1 VYFVAKNY
9 IGQFSSDA
17 NKLVMATPKHPKPFV
32 TVYTLIYRM
41 NVSII
46 IPALN
51 AQNSL
56 PACLRAC
63 QAQTLPTCVTVEII
77 LVDDGSTEAPQAIAD
92 TFGVQLIQH
101 TTQRGAGAARNSGL
115 AVAAGDIILFTD
127 ADCVPAPS
135 WVAEM
140 LRPFQ
145 DPTVQGCKGIY
156 ATCQP
161 ELVARFVQI
170 EYEDKYD
177 LLRRQP
183 VIDFIDTY
191 SAGYR
196 AAVLKAAGGFDEA
209 IHYVEDQ
216 ELSFRLAAAGHKM
229 VFQEAAVVWHQ
240 HSNSL
245 RGYFRKKVMIGYWK
259 AQIMRRYPERI
270 IKDSHTP
277 QELKLQMGLVALIL
291 AALAASAFFPFA
303 IIAAIMLVGVFKL
316 TALPFFQK
324 AWRKDRAV
332 CLAAPG
338 LLFCRAL
345 ALGIGYAW
353 GLARP
358 LRQR

>member
-1 VYFVAKNY
+1 MH
-9 IGQFSSDA
+9 I
-17 NKLVMATPKHPKPFV
+17 
-32 TVYTLIYRM
+32 
-41 NVSII
+41 SII

-51 AQNSL
+51 ARSTL
-56 PACLRAC
+56 SACLSAC
-63 QAQTLPTCVTVEII
+63 QKQTLPPGITTEII
-77 LVDDGSTEAPQAIAD
+77 LVDDGSRDGTQAVGEAA
-92 TFGVQLIQH
+92 GVQIIQH
-101 TTQRGAGAARNSGL
+101 ATPRGAGAARNSGL
-115 AVAAGDIILFTD
+115 AVATGEIIFFTD
-127 ADCVPAPS
+127 ADCVPTPN

-140 LRPFQ
+140 IRPFQ
-145 DPTVQGCKGIY
+145 DSSVQGCKGIY
-156 ATCQP
+156 ATQQP

-177 LLRRQP
+177 LLRTQP

-196 AAVLKAAGGFDEA
+196 TAVLRECGGFDET

-229 VFQEAAVVWHQ
+229 VFQETAVVSHQ
-240 HSNSL
+240 HSNNLSH
-245 RGYFRKKVMIGYWK
+245 YFRKKVMIGYWK
-259 AQIMRRYPERI
+259 AQIMRRYPERV

-277 QELKLQMGLVALIL
+277 QVLKLQMGLVALIL
-291 AALAASAFFPFA
+291 ALLAVSILFPIAIFA
-303 IIAAIMLVGVFKL
+303 AVLLLAIFKL
-316 TALPFFQK
+316 TTLPFLAK

-332 CLAAPG
+332 LLASPG

-358 LRQR
+358 LQKG

>member
-1 VYFVAKNY
+1 
-9 IGQFSSDA
+9 
-17 NKLVMATPKHPKPFV
+17 
-32 TVYTLIYRM
+32 M
-41 NVSII
+41 NISII
-46 IPALN
+46 IPAFN
-51 AQNSL
+51 AHYTLAACLQACQSQHL
-56 PACLRAC
+56 PAGI
-63 QAQTLPTCVTVEII
+63 TTEII
-77 LVDDGSTEAPQAIAD
+77 VVDDGSTDGTQAIAQAA
-92 TFGVQLIQH
+92 GVKLIQH
-101 TTQRGAGAARNSGL
+101 ATRRGAGAARNSGL
-115 AVAAGDIILFTD
+115 AIATGEIILFTD
-127 ADCVPAPS
+127 ADCIPEPN

-145 DPTVQGCKGIY
+145 DPTVQGAKGIY
-156 ATCQP
+156 ATRQT

-177 LLRRQP
+177 LLHRQP

-196 AAVLKAAGGFDEA
+196 TTVLRDTGGFDEA

-229 VFQEAAVVWHQ
+229 VFQETAVVWHQ
-240 HSNSL
+240 HANNL
-245 RGYFRKKVMIGYWK
+245 RRYFRKKVMIGYWK
-259 AQIMRRYPERI
+259 AQIMRRYPERV

-277 QELKLQMGLVALIL
+277 QMLKLQMGLVALIL
-291 AALAASAFFPFA
+291 STLAISIVFPLAILASVLLLG
-303 IIAAIMLVGVFKL
+303 IFKL
-316 TALPFFQK
+316 TSLPFLQK

-332 CLAAPG
+332 SLASPW

-358 LRQR
+358 LPQR

>member
-1 VYFVAKNY
+1 
-9 IGQFSSDA
+9 
-17 NKLVMATPKHPKPFV
+17 
-32 TVYTLIYRM
+32 M

-51 AQNSL
+51 ARRTL
-56 PACLRAC
+56 PACLQAC
-63 QAQTLPTCVTVEII
+63 QNQTLPAGVTIEII
-77 LVDDGSTEAPQAIAD
+77 LVDDGSTDGTQTVAQEA
-92 TFGVQLIQH
+92 GVTLIQH
-101 TTQRGAGAARNSGL
+101 ATRRGAGAARNSGL
-115 AVAAGDIILFTD
+115 AIATGEITLFTD
-127 ADCVPAPS
+127 ADCVPEPN

-140 LRPFQ
+140 IRPFQ

-156 ATCQP
+156 ATSQP

-177 LLRRQP
+177 LLRPQP
-183 VIDFIDTY
+183 VIDFVDTY

-196 AAVLKAAGGFDEA
+196 TAVLRQTGGFDEA

-216 ELSFRLAAAGHKM
+216 ELSFRLAVAGHKM
-229 VFQEAAVVWHQ
+229 VFVETAVVWHQ
-240 HSNSL
+240 HANSI
-245 RGYFRKKVMIGYWK
+245 RHYFRKKVMIGYWK
-259 AQIMRRYPERI
+259 AQIMRRYPERV

-277 QELKLQMGLVALIL
+277 QVLKLQMGLVALIL
-291 AALAASAFFPFA
+291 ATLAASLIFPLA
-303 IIAAIMLVGVFKL
+303 LLAAVLLVGVFKL
-316 TALPFFQK
+316 TTAPFLQK

-332 CLAAPG
+332 FWASPG

-358 LRQR
+358 LPRR

>member
-1 VYFVAKNY
+1 
-9 IGQFSSDA
+9 
-17 NKLVMATPKHPKPFV
+17 
-32 TVYTLIYRM
+32 M

-51 AQNSL
+51 ARQTL
-56 PACLRAC
+56 PACLQAC
-63 QAQTLPTCVTVEII
+63 QNQTLPAGVTTEII
-77 LVDDGSTEAPQAIAD
+77 LVDDGSTDGTQTVAQAA
-92 TFGVQLIQH
+92 GVTLIQH
-101 TTQRGAGAARNSGL
+101 ATRRGAGAARNSGL
-115 AVAAGDIILFTD
+115 AMAAGEITLFTD
-127 ADCVPAPS
+127 ADCVPEPN

-140 LRPFQ
+140 IRPFQ

-156 ATCQP
+156 ATSQP

-177 LLRRQP
+177 LLRPLP
-183 VIDFIDTY
+183 VIDFVDTY

-196 AAVLKAAGGFDEA
+196 TAVLRQTGGFDEA

-229 VFQEAAVVWHQ
+229 VFVETAVVWHQ
-240 HSNSL
+240 HANTI
-245 RGYFRKKVMIGYWK
+245 RRYFRKKVMIGYWK
-259 AQIMRRYPERI
+259 AQIMRRYPERV

-277 QELKLQMGLVALIL
+277 QVLKLQMGLVALIL
-291 AALAASAFFPFA
+291 ATLAASLIFPLA
-303 IIAAIMLVGVFKL
+303 LLAAVLLVGVFKL
-316 TALPFFQK
+316 TTAPFLQK

-332 CLAAPG
+332 FWASPW

-358 LRQR
+358 LPKG

>member
-1 VYFVAKNY
+1 MH
-9 IGQFSSDA
+9 I
-17 NKLVMATPKHPKPFV
+17 
-32 TVYTLIYRM
+32 
-41 NVSII
+41 SII

-51 AQNSL
+51 ARSTL
-56 PACLRAC
+56 PACLAAC
-63 QAQTLPTCVTVEII
+63 HAQTLPEGISTEII
-77 LVDDGSTEAPQAIAD
+77 LVDDGSTDGTQSVAEAAC
-92 TFGVQLIQH
+92 VQVIQH
-101 TTQRGAGAARNSGL
+101 NNRRGAGAARNSGL
-115 AVAAGDIILFTD
+115 AVASGEITLFTD
-127 ADCVPAPS
+127 ADCLPKS
-135 WVAEM
+135 NWVAEM

-156 ATCQP
+156 ATYQP

-177 LLRRQP
+177 LLRTQP

-196 AAVLKAAGGFDEA
+196 TAVLQAAGGFDES
-209 IHYVEDQ
+209 IQYVEDQ

-229 VFQEAAVVWHQ
+229 VFQETAVVAHQ

-245 RGYFRKKVMIGYWK
+245 GRYFRKKVMIGYWK
-259 AQIMRRYPERI
+259 AQIMRRFPERV

-277 QELKLQMGLVALIL
+277 QVLKFQMGLVALFFALSAISLIFPIAIL
-291 AALAASAFFPFA
+291 AALA
-303 IIAAIMLVGVFKL
+303 LLGVFKV
-316 TALPFFQK
+316 TTIPFLKK

-332 CLAAPG
+332 FWAAPG

-358 LRQR
+358 IPRG